1 MYLSSAKA
9 IWEYLRRSYSMK
21 QDMSACYDLKR
32 KIFNT
37 KQGNLSITEYFGVL
51 NGFWIELD
59 QYQNLKMECS
69 KDTATLNTVVERD
82 RIFDFLAGLNAEFDP
97 IRVQILG
104 KEKFPD
110 LNEVFYTVR
119 SEETRRQAMLHEQP
133 PDVSALVASKTTRQ
147 GPPPSSSKNVRD
159 KFYCEHCNRSGH
171 TKDRCFK
178 LHGREQV
185 LSRGGGSRNMHQYQ
199 AHVATHVQDTESFE
213 KRGTDLSS
221 FSQNDVERLKSML
234 DSMSKPSGS
243 GSLAVTGK
251 SLCSRSLTG
260 ENISDLESESESE
273 SEFLILGPS
282 LPKTPISVPS
292 LEPELSPSLSLS
304 PSSTPE
310 SEPVSVPGPSRP
322 SVLQESAPPAPTLVY
337 QRRSKPDLLQKQIQS
352 PEPEVSTENDSSS
365 DDCAISDTCDTNP
378 VDLPI
383 ALRKDKRSCPS
394 LYRHPISQYVS
405 TKHLSTQYQSFIAAI
420 DYVKIPSSVEEALQN
435 RNWVQAMDE
444 EMRALKKMEMI

>member
-1 MYLSSAKA
+1 
-9 IWEYLRRSYSMK
+9 
-21 QDMSACYDLKR
+21 MSACYDLKR

-82 RIFDFLAGLNAEFDP
+82 RIFDFLAGLNVEFDP
-97 IRVQILG
+97 IRVQIL
-104 KEKFPD
+104 
-110 LNEVFYTVR
+110 
-119 SEETRRQAMLHEQP
+119 
-133 PDVSALVASKTTRQ
+133 ASKTTRQ

-171 TKDRCFK
+171 TKDRGFK

-243 GSLAVTGK
+243 GSLAVTG
-251 SLCSRSLTG
+251 
-260 ENISDLESESESE
+260 ENISDLESESESESE

-282 LPKTPISVPS
+282 LPRTPISVPS

-310 SEPVSVPGPSRP
+310 SKPVSVPGPSRP

-337 QRRSKPDLLQKQIQS
+337 QIRSKPDLLQKQIQS

-383 ALRKDKRSCPS
+383 ALRKDTRFCPS

-405 TKHLSTQYQSFIAAI
+405 TKHLSTQYQSFIAAV
-420 DYVKIPSSVEEALQN
+420 DSVKIPSSVEEALQN

-444 EMRALKKMEMI
+444 EMRALEKNGT

>member
-1 MYLSSAKA
+1 
-9 IWEYLRRSYSMK
+9 MK

-82 RIFDFLAGLNAEFDP
+82 KIFDFLASLNAEFDP

-104 KEKFPD
+104 KEKFSD

-178 LHGREQV
+178 LHWREQV

-199 AHVATHVQDTESFE
+199 THVATHVQDTESFE
-213 KRGTDLSS
+213 KRGTDISS

-251 SLCSRSLTG
+251 SLCSRSLTVCGNIPKNAWILDSDVTFHENVSYFTRSQSQG
-260 ENISDLESESESE
+260 ENISDLESE

-282 LPKTPISVPS
+282 LPRTPINVPS

-352 PEPEVSTENDSSS
+352 PEPE
-365 DDCAISDTCDTNP
+365 
-378 VDLPI
+378 
-383 ALRKDKRSCPS
+383 
-394 LYRHPISQYVS
+394 
-405 TKHLSTQYQSFIAAI
+405 
-420 DYVKIPSSVEEALQN
+420 
-435 RNWVQAMDE
+435 
-444 EMRALKKMEMI
+444 EMI

>member
-9 IWEYLRRSYSMK
+9 VWEYLRRNYSMK

-185 LSRGGGSRNMHQYQ
+185 LSRGGGSRNMH
-199 AHVATHVQDTESFE
+199 
-213 KRGTDLSS
+213 
-221 FSQNDVERLKSML
+221 
-234 DSMSKPSGS
+234 
-243 GSLAVTGK
+243 
-251 SLCSRSLTG
+251 
-260 ENISDLESESESE
+260 
-273 SEFLILGPS
+273 
-282 LPKTPISVPS
+282 
-292 LEPELSPSLSLS
+292 
-304 PSSTPE
+304 
-310 SEPVSVPGPSRP
+310 
-322 SVLQESAPPAPTLVY
+322 
-337 QRRSKPDLLQKQIQS
+337 
-352 PEPEVSTENDSSS
+352 
-365 DDCAISDTCDTNP
+365 
-378 VDLPI
+378 
-383 ALRKDKRSCPS
+383 
-394 LYRHPISQYVS
+394 
-405 TKHLSTQYQSFIAAI
+405 
-420 DYVKIPSSVEEALQN
+420 
-435 RNWVQAMDE
+435 
-444 EMRALKKMEMI
+444 